1 MKKIVITMA
10 TAAMTLFAG
19 CQKPEVDAPVES
31 DDVFTASV
39 EEFDAQTKTA
49 MNENRRIVWSTGDR
63 LSIFQGSTIADEYV
77 LADGSAGLSSG
88 SFKWVSKD
96 NEVNGDFGA
105 GFELPCNV
113 AFYPYAEGLLLDGDM
128 LEDGKKVYTVS
139 TVVLPAVQTYAE
151 NSFGNGA
158 FPMVAVTQNMD
169 DHKLKFKNVG
179 GALKLQLKGSCV
191 VKSIKVEGKNGEK
204 LSGAATVTAYANNQ
218 APAIKMA
225 SDASAEVTLDCGE
238 GVQLNEGEVTNFY
251 VALPPVVFEN
261 GFTVTV
267 TDNEDKEYT
276 VSATEANT
284 ILRSA
289 ILVMPEVKLESTPSG
304 NEGDYVDEYGINH
317 GPGVEIDGVV
327 WAPVN
332 CGYHETDCLCGKF
345 YQWGRKYGQMVW
357 YIEPETLP
365 GPVSLDDGQSELN
378 KNVFFTCNESPYDWL
393 SPQDGTLWNSGT
405 DSSPVKTDY
414 DPCPVGWRVPTY
426 AELEGLTQHRS
437 SWTKDDSDL
446 SGYWFSGSFPYTD
459 VVPQVFFPAVG
470 FCSLIGGSFEFGLE
484 GNYWSSGANNSNAHC
499 LYFDDNAVSMG
510 GAFRAY
516 GFSVRCVRDASATD
530 VPEEEAIPVL
540 EVSLNA
546 TSLKLSEEDV
556 VQLEAK
562 VKPTDATYKS
572 VVWSSSDPLVATV
585 DQNGKVTAISAG
597 TAEISA
603 QAGDVVATC
612 SVEVMQKVLLKDYV
626 DEYDVN
632 HGKGVAIGMAV
643 WAPVNCGYHATDYK
657 WGKLYQWGRKY
668 GQGYDGDASTPE
680 IAEGG
685 VSLQGGQSEKN
696 KNVFYTCPEYPYD
709 WLYSQDG
716 TLWNSGTEESP
727 VKTEYDPCPEGW
739 RVPTYTELSE
749 LHENRSSWT
758 TNDVGQKGYWFSGPS
773 PYLSDIAQVFFPA
786 AGNRYDDSG
795 KARSRGS
802 FGRYWSSS
810 PYNNDAHHL
819 TFSSGSALVSF
830 CCRAPG
836 YSVRCVQD

>member
-1 MKKIVITMA
+1 
-10 TAAMTLFAG
+10 
-19 CQKPEVDAPVES
+19 
-31 DDVFTASV
+31 
-39 EEFDAQTKTA
+39 
-49 MNENRRIVWSTGDR
+49 
-63 LSIFQGSTIADEYV
+63 
-77 LADGSAGLSSG
+77 
-88 SFKWVSKD
+88 
-96 NEVNGDFGA
+96 
-105 GFELPCNV
+105 
-113 AFYPYAEGLLLDGDM
+113 
-128 LEDGKKVYTVS
+128 
-139 TVVLPAVQTYAE
+139 
-151 NSFGNGA
+151 
-158 FPMVAVTQNMD
+158 MVAVTANMA
-169 DHKLKFKNVG
+169 DHNLKFKNVS
-179 GALKLQLKGSCV
+179 GAMKLQLKGNLV
-191 VKSIKVEGKNGEK
+191 VKSIKIEGANGEK
-204 LSGAATVTAYANNQ
+204 LSGAATVTAYANNL
-218 APAIKMA
+218 APVIKMA
-225 SDASAEVTLDCGE
+225 DDASTEVTLDCGD
-238 GVQLNEGEVTNFY
+238 GVLLSESEPTNFY
-251 VALPPVVFEN
+251 IALPPVLFEN
-261 GFTVTV
+261 GFTVKV
-267 TDNEDKEYT
+267 TDVEENVQTITAE
-276 VSATEANT
+276 AANT
-284 ILRSA
+284 VLRSS
-289 ILVMPEVKLESTPSG
+289 ILVMPEVTLEST
-304 NEGDYVDEYGINH
+304 NQTNKGDYVDEYGINH

-332 CGYHETDCLCGKF
+332 CGYHAEDYKWGKL
-345 YQWGRKYGQMVW
+345 YQWGRKYGQG
-357 YIEPETLP
+357 YDGDATTPEIVN
-365 GPVSLDDGQSELN
+365 GGISLQVGQSQAY
-378 KNVFFTCNESPYDWL
+378 KNVFFTSVEDSDSDWL
-393 SPQDGTLWNSGT
+393 DCHDSILWNSGT
-405 DSSPVKTDY
+405 EDSPKKTEY
-414 DPCPVGWRVPTY
+414 DPCPDGWRLPTFS
-426 AELEGLTQHRS
+426 ELSKLLPNYS
-437 SWTKDDSDL
+437 PWTYGYL
-446 SGYWFSGSFPYTD
+446 GQSGYWFSGSIAYSSE
-459 VVPQVFFPAVG
+459 VAKVFFPAAG
-470 FCSLIGGSFEFGLE
+470 YRELSIGAANYRGGY
-484 GNYWSSGANNSNAHC
+484 GYYWSSSPSYEKGNGCAYSLDLNSGMANII
-499 LYFDDNAVSMG
+499 YD
-510 GAFRAY
+510 FRACGY
-516 GFSVRCVRDASATD
+516 SVRCVQDASATD

-773 PYLSDIAQVFFPA
+773 PYLSDVAQVFFPA